1 MTSMFFM
8 AEFELFESEGAI
20 LALPFGLEGG
30 TEDPTTEE
38 AAAMAADWL
47 RGEVEHWLMTGTRL
61 PSPPLGNVPLRGG
74 RVCIVGVSCS
84 LEAIDTMTASEA
96 AQALGV
102 SRPRISQMIKSGRL
116 EGFTRGHATF
126 VTTASVRARLAEPP
140 RPGRPR
146 RQPEPL
152 HA

>member
-8 AEFELFESEGAI
+8 AEFELFESEGTI

-30 TEDPTTEE
+30 TEAPTFEE

-47 RGEVEHWLMTGTRL
+47 RGEVEHWLMAGACP
-61 PSPPLGNVPLRGG
+61 PSPTLGNEPLRGG
-74 RVCIVGVSCS
+74 SVCLIGVSSS

-116 EGFTRGHATF
+116 EGFTKGHATF
-126 VTTASVRARLAEPP
+126 VTVASVRARLAAHP
-140 RPGRPR
+140 RAGRPR

-152 HA
+152 RA